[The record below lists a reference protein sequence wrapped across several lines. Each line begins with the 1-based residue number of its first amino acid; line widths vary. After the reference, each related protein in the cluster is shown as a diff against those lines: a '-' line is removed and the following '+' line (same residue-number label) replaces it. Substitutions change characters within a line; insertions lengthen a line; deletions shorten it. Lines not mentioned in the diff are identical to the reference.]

1 MASSRVWLN
10 TKSHAEI
17 QYTFLFWGKEGS
29 YLQLMTET
37 WGPKEWE
44 AEEVTSQCR
53 VILSYPVLCDSST
66 WPGTPSDAVQ
76 GNIAGQGTFLN
87 SLVLSHNSPTKK
99 QQPEMDSQH
108 CTWPLP
114 CVEENRTEILERPA
128 HKGAGAR
135 LMFLVPFIDHAV
147 MEFTAQDLFFFKL
160 YVCKQ
165 S

>member
-1 MASSRVWLN
+1 
-10 TKSHAEI
+10 
-17 QYTFLFWGKEGS
+17 
-29 YLQLMTET
+29 MTEP
-37 WGPKEWE
+37 WGPKEWV

-76 GNIAGQGTFLN
+76 GNVAGQGTFLN

-99 QQPEMDSQH
+99 QQPEMDSQL

-135 LMFLVPFIDHAV
+135 LMFLVPFIDNAV
-147 MEFTAQDLFFFKL
+147 MEFTAQDFFYFFFNCMFANNLRVHSFVDVWVISKTSKSKREKITCQAWKL
-160 YVCKQ
+160 D
-165 S
+165 